1 MKQEQKLKEAFSR
14 AAEEETERLERSLSR
29 GERAKAENVYKHH
42 RDSALRLIRKGKGAS
57 AKWAVGLT
65 AAAAAVILLLWGL
78 NRSVP
83 DPVTP
88 AADPANS
95 VISLLT
101 GEPLPAETDAPE
113 QTAPPAESP
122 LPELK
127 AQLADFPADQ
137 KYPVY
142 TGPGTNYER
151 ARQNKAAVST
161 NDWIQVF
168 GTENGYLMIQYAVT
182 ASQYRIGYIDAS
194 SLPGNIDAGP
204 LAFASLP
211 AMILRETAL
220 TDDPLGEGQP
230 LHTLSAGTEVQWLAV
245 MGGWAYLEWTGNGQ
259 PVRGFVPADAV
270 GRKTAP

>member
-1 MKQEQKLKEAFSR
+1 MKQEPKLKEAFSR
-14 AAEEETERLERSLSR
+14 AAQEETEWLDRSLTYR
-29 GERAKAENVYKHH
+29 ERAGAETLYKRH
-42 RDSALRLIRKGKGAS
+42 RDTALRLIRKRKDAS
-57 AKWAVGLT
+57 AKWAAGLT

-78 NRSVP
+78 NRPVP
-83 DPVTP
+83 DPVTL

-101 GEPLPAETDAPE
+101 GEPLPADTDTPE
-113 QTAPPAESP
+113 QTALPAESP

-204 LAFASLP
+204 LALASLP
-211 AMILRETAL
+211 ALILQETAL

-245 MGGWAYLEWTGNGQ
+245 MGGWAYLEWTGDGQ

>member
-1 MKQEQKLKEAFSR
+1 MKQEPKLKEAFSR
-14 AAEEETERLERSLSR
+14 AAQEETEWLDRSLTYR
-29 GERAKAENVYKHH
+29 ERAGAETLYKRH
-42 RDSALRLIRKGKGAS
+42 RDTALRLIRKRKGDS
-57 AKWAVGLT
+57 AKWAVGVT

-78 NRSVP
+78 NRPVP
-83 DPVTP
+83 DPKTP

-101 GEPLPAETDAPE
+101 SEPLPADTDTPE

-204 LAFASLP
+204 LALASLP
-211 AMILRETAL
+211 ALILQETAL

-245 MGGWAYLEWTGNGQ
+245 MGGWAYLEWTGDGQ